1 MARQTA
7 DLEDEFETEF
17 ESEYET
23 EVESEYESEWE
34 DELEVE
40 GEWEDEGEEEDEAF
54 LGLLGPIARVA
65 GGLLGGGGA
74 DSEYELEVEGEWEDE
89 GEEEDEAFLGLLG
102 PIARVAGGLLGG
114 GGADSEYELEE
125 EGESEAEAE
134 AEEFFKK
141 LKGVFRRAAPFLKT
155 LAKTVGPLAATAIG
169 GPAAG
174 AIARAVTSQLE
185 GELEAEVEGEFEE
198 MATAPLAPSQ
208 TFAEYLAAQA
218 AATESES
225 EAEALGGAAAYA
237 AISQDDR
244 RELERLLPHLL
255 RGAATITRMLYGN
268 RRTRPAVRLVPGIAD
283 GAARTIAKRIAAGEP
298 VGPVELG
305 QVMGA
310 VTTQALTP
318 GRARQAVLRRHAR
331 GLARARRRYLGPGRR
346 GYWRR
351 TAGARYPRTR
361 TAGHRYGSGRPA
373 TVRRQPAR
381 SRTLGGGRVPR
392 PRPGFVRITT
402 PVRIPPR
409 GGRPARV
416 VRVVSDVRVPRGATP
431 ACRRRAPPAAA
442 PDSRRPPV
450 HRRPT
455 EWRGRPWR
463 PR

>member
-1 MARQTA
+1 MARQTT
-7 DLEDEFETEF
+7 DLESESESEFETEF
-17 ESEYET
+17 ESEF
-23 EVESEYESEWE
+23 ESEYESEWE
-34 DELEVE
+34 VEGEEE
-40 GEWEDEGEEEDEAF
+40 GEWEVEGEEEDEAF

-65 GGLLGGGGA
+65 GGLLGGGG
-74 DSEYELEVEGEWEDE
+74 G
-89 GEEEDEAFLGLLG
+89 
-102 PIARVAGGLLGG
+102 
-114 GGADSEYELEE
+114 DSEYELEE
-125 EGESEAEAE
+125 EGEEEAEAE
-134 AEEFFKK
+134 AEEFFKR

-185 GELEAEVEGEFEE
+185 GELEDEIEGEIEGEFEE
-198 MATAPLAPSQ
+198 MAATPLAPSQ

-225 EAEALGGAAAYA
+225 EAEALGGAAAFA
-237 AISQDDR
+237 AISPYDR

-255 RGAATITRMLYGN
+255 RGAATITRMLHGN

-283 GAARTIAKRIAAGEP
+283 GAARAIAKRVAAGQP

-318 GRARQAVLRRHAR
+318 GRVRQAVLRRHAR

-351 TAGARYPRTR
+351 TGGARYPRGA
-361 TAGHRYGSGRPA
+361 AGRRYGSGRPA
-373 TVRRQPAR
+373 TVRRQPVR
-381 SRTLGGGRVPR
+381 SRTVGGGGRVPR
-392 PRPGFVRITT
+392 PRPGFMRITS

-431 ACRRRAPPAAA
+431 AGRPTSAAGRRA
-442 PDSRRPPV
+442 R
-450 HRRPT
+450 
-455 EWRGRPWR
+455 
-463 PR
+463 

>member
-1 MARQTA
+1 MARQTT

-17 ESEYET
+17 ESEYEA
-23 EVESEYESEWE
+23 EYQSEWE
-34 DELEVE
+34 DELEEE
-40 GEWEDEGEEEDEAF
+40 GEWEVEGEEEDEAF

-65 GGLLGGGGA
+65 GGLLGGGG
-74 DSEYELEVEGEWEDE
+74 DSEYELEEEGEEEVESEWEVE

-114 GGADSEYELEE
+114 GGDSEYELEE
-125 EGESEAEAE
+125 EGEEEAEAE
-134 AEEFFKK
+134 AEEFFKG

-185 GELEAEVEGEFEE
+185 GELEDEVEGEFEA
-198 MATAPLAPSQ
+198 MAATPLAPSQ

-218 AATESES
+218 AATESEA
-225 EAEALGGAAAYA
+225 EAEALGGAAAFA
-237 AISQDDR
+237 AISPYDR

-255 RGAATITRMLYGN
+255 RGAATITRMLHGN

-283 GAARTIAKRIAAGEP
+283 GTARAIAKRVAAGQP

-318 GRARQAVLRRHAR
+318 GRVRQAVLRRHAR
-331 GLARARRRYLGPGRR
+331 GLARARRRYLGPGHR

-351 TAGARYPRTR
+351 AGGPRYPRGA
-361 TAGHRYGSGRPA
+361 AGRRYGSGRPA
-373 TVRRQPAR
+373 TVRRQPVR
-381 SRTLGGGRVPR
+381 NRTVGGGRVPR

-431 ACRRRAPPAAA
+431 AGRPTSAAGRRA
-442 PDSRRPPV
+442 R
-450 HRRPT
+450 
-455 EWRGRPWR
+455 
-463 PR
+463 

>member
-1 MARQTA
+1 MGGR
-7 DLEDEFETEF
+7 
-17 ESEYET
+17 
-23 EVESEYESEWE
+23 
-34 DELEVE
+34 
-40 GEWEDEGEEEDEAF
+40 GEEEDEAF

-65 GGLLGGGGA
+65 GGLLGGGG
-74 DSEYELEVEGEWEDE
+74 G
-89 GEEEDEAFLGLLG
+89 
-102 PIARVAGGLLGG
+102 
-114 GGADSEYELEE
+114 DSEYELEE
-125 EGESEAEAE
+125 EGEWEAEAE

-237 AISQDDR
+237 AISPDDR

-318 GRARQAVLRRHAR
+318 GRARQAVLRRDAR

-351 TAGARYPRTR
+351 TAGARYPRHT
-361 TAGHRYGSGRPA
+361 
-373 TVRRQPAR
+373 
-381 SRTLGGGRVPR
+381 
-392 PRPGFVRITT
+392 
-402 PVRIPPR
+402 
-409 GGRPARV
+409 
-416 VRVVSDVRVPRGATP
+416 D
-431 ACRRRAPPAAA
+431 RRAPVRLRPAGDRAA
-442 PDSRRPPV
+442 PARPQPHPRRRPGTPPEAGLCADHHPGPDPAEGWRAGPRGSSGQRRPGPPGRHPGRAADEHRRPP
-450 HRRPT
+450 RPIAGAHQHIDVRT